1 MTRRR
6 QRKKPDRVDVQ
17 IALKIRAPEG
27 VKITKKVLD
36 QIVQRMSEGKKL
48 PKNVE
53 VRGIFWRNP
62 DRKGKLA
69 AWRYHRG
76 ADLSAAPAGARE
88 SRPRPESL
96 QDAIESL
103 AFILMQANISF

>member
-1 MTRRR
+1 MIRPRKRRN
-6 QRKKPDRVDVQ
+6 PDRVDVQ
-17 IALKIRAPEG
+17 IALKIKAPKG
-27 VKITKKVLD
+27 AKIKKSVLD
-36 QIVQRMSEGKKL
+36 QIVDRMVRGKKL

-76 ADLSAAPAGARE
+76 ADLSSAPAGPRE
-88 SRPRPESL
+88 ARPRSESL
-96 QDAIESL
+96 QDAIDSL
-103 AFILMQANISF
+103 SFILYQGNISF